1 MTSMVPE
8 CPRQQLLWPGAILG
22 SIAHAVAVA
31 RYPDLAHEQSWDEHN
46 YCVQDSAG
54 SRGTVAF
61 SGQRF
66 VAVFFSESSDRN
78 PFTSDETYDLQRF
91 FAGLPDDLATL
102 AHEEALQYVLQDYE
116 GLPLP
121 IITSAFWGDGQQQH
135 VTAAE
140 AWSDVFENG
149 GFLIKN
155 QLLTE
160 DESLA
165 AWQAEYELTDEEVTF
180 VTSLFHRKLSQP
192 TSELNLTA
200 ADLSL
205 LESIV
210 KDDEGLETCRMSFA
224 ELNILL

>member
-1 MTSMVPE
+1 MISMVPE
-8 CPRQQLLWPGAILG
+8 YPRQQLLWPGAILG

-31 RYPDLAHEQSWDEHN
+31 RYPDLAHEQSWDKNN
-46 YCVQDSAG
+46 YCVQDSSG
-54 SRGTVAF
+54 SKGTVAF

-66 VAVFFSESSDRN
+66 IAVFFAESSERN
-78 PFTSDETYDLQRF
+78 PFTSDEKYDLQRF
-91 FAGLPDDLATL
+91 FAGLPDDLVTL
-102 AHEEALQYVLQDYE
+102 AYEEALQYVLQDNE
-116 GLPLP
+116 GIPSP

-135 VTAAE
+135 VAAAE
-140 AWSDVFENG
+140 AWADVFENG
-149 GFLIKN
+149 AFLIKN

-165 AWQAEYELTDEEVTF
+165 AWQAEYELSDDEATF
-180 VTSLFHRKLSQP
+180 VTSLIHRKMSQP

-205 LESIV
+205 LESIA

-224 ELNILL
+224 EINILL